1 MTASLN
7 YKKTGMKDY
16 EGMTL
21 SEYNALRNKK
31 KSDDAIGRETNL
43 QMDIAIRDRQ
53 AKIVSEAQKRHL
65 SPSAENLRENRTAE
79 KRARAQQMPVIP
91 EEKTIME
98 ASAVQS
104 LSKERNIPILPITA
118 GEALRDFNEEEAP
131 GE

>member
-1 MTASLN
+1 
-7 YKKTGMKDY
+7 
-16 EGMTL
+16 
-21 SEYNALRNKK
+21 
-31 KSDDAIGRETNL
+31 
-43 QMDIAIRDRQ
+43 MDIAVRDRQ

-98 ASAVQS
+98 ASAVKS
-104 LSKERNIPILPITA
+104 LSKERNIPMLPITA